1 MKTHNK
7 NWYDLQKLYTL
18 DDLSSD
24 KLTTLHDSLFS
35 NAVNKYLEENGLNKS
50 NYRCLENV
58 NRNAEW
64 FEPSYLILFSRKPE
78 LQIVKS
84 ITTTYNFSYT
94 YENEKNNVISI
105 DTPFTKQIYAP
116 GISEVKDNNT
126 LVSSNGNETTYSYTY
141 ILDIEN
147 TYAYG
152 FVRKEIYL
160 QDFWNN
166 EFITRNILSDTDLE
180 IKYNLDDKEDV
191 HMYEVSSVDYINGKI
206 ILTDKLSN
214 KTLKVNFGENIEKI
228 LNI

>member
-7 NWYDLQKLYTL
+7 NWYSLNNLYTL

-24 KLTTLHDSLFS
+24 KLTTLHDSLFN

-58 NRNAEW
+58 NKNAEW

-78 LQIVKS
+78 LQVVKS

-94 YENEKNNVISI
+94 FENEENKVITS
-105 DTPFTKQIYAP
+105 TTFTKQIYAP
-116 GISEVKDNNT
+116 GKSEIKDNKT
-126 LVSSNGNETTYSYTY
+126 SVSSNVNETTYSYTY

-180 IKYNLDDKEDV
+180 IKYNLDDKEDA
-191 HMYEVSSVDYINGKI
+191 HMYEISSVDYINGKI
-206 ILTDKLSN
+206 TLSDKLSN

>member
-7 NWYDLQKLYTL
+7 NWYDLNKLYTL

-24 KLTTLHDSLFS
+24 KLTTLHDLLFN

-50 NYRCLENV
+50 NYRCLETV
-58 NRNAEW
+58 NKNAEW

-94 YENEKNNVISI
+94 YANETNAVLKT
-105 DTPFTKQIYAP
+105 DTPFTKQIYTP
-116 GISEVKDNNT
+116 GKSEVKDNIT

-166 EFITRNILSDTDLE
+166 EFITKNILSDTDLE

-191 HMYEVSSVDYINGKI
+191 HIYEVSSIDYVNGKI
-206 ILTDKLSN
+206 ILSDKLSN
-214 KTLKVNFGENIEKI
+214 KTLKVNFGENVEKI